1 MDLSGKRVIVT
12 GAANGCGA
20 AAVRGMVAAGARVFA
35 TDINDEAGQAL
46 ADGLGPN
53 CRYAHLDISN
63 RAKVFEVFEQ
73 AIVWLGGLDALV
85 NAAGNVIRTAPE
97 ETTEEQWDRIFDVH
111 CKGTLFTNQAAFPH
125 LKAAGGGTIINFG
138 SGAGIRGS
146 KSFSVYGA
154 AKGAVFAW
162 TRNLAIEW
170 GPHNIRVNAI
180 APVMQSEMQKLYASQ
195 RQSAEEQ
202 AAYSSGQGRQLSKI
216 RPGELGDPDKDLA
229 PLLVLLVSDG
239 GTYITGQALA
249 VDGGMAMLGS

>member
-1 MDLSGKRVIVT
+1 MDLTGKRVIVT
-12 GAANGCGA
+12 GAAHGCGA
-20 AAVRGMVAAGARVFA
+20 ATVRGMVAAGARVFA
-35 TDINDEAGQAL
+35 TDISDEAGKAL

-53 CRYAHLDISN
+53 CRYGHLDVSN
-63 RAKVFEVFEQ
+63 RAAVFDVFGE
-73 AIVWLGGLDALV
+73 AIEWLGGLDAMI
-85 NAAGNVIRTAPE
+85 NAAGNFFRSAPE
-97 ETTEEQWDRIFDVH
+97 DTTEEEWDRVFDIH

-180 APVMQSEMQKLYASQ
+180 APVMQSEMQKRFASE
-195 RQSAEEQ
+195 RRTESEQ
-202 AAYSSGQGRQLSKI
+202 KAYEAGKGRQLSKI

-229 PLLVLLVSDG
+229 PMLVLLVSDG
-239 GTYITGQALA
+239 GTYITGQAIA